1 MTVAEIAKS
10 PVTETAAALPEHKD
24 PWWHMMDVPALL
36 SVEVEVVALT
46 VRELYRLE
54 KGSIVTT
61 SQSSGANVPL
71 RAGGSLLAWGEFQ
84 VVNDRL
90 AIRVAE
96 LS

>member
-1 MTVAEIAKS
+1 MADIANS
-10 PVTETAAALPEHKD
+10 PVLETAAALPEHED
-24 PWWHMMDVPALL
+24 HWRHLMDVPAVV
-36 SVEVEVVALT
+36 SVEVTVVALT

-71 RAGGSLLAWGEFQ
+71 RIGGSLLAWGEFQ

-90 AIRVAE
+90 AVRVAE
-96 LS
+96 LG